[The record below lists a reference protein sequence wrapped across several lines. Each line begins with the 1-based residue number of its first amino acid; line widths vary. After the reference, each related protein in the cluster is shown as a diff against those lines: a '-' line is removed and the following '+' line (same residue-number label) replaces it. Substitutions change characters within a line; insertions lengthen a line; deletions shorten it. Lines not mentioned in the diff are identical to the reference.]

1 MLNIVIAL
9 CPCNCYALRE
19 SQVLVLLR
27 SGWAHQRRRRGGS
40 DGHGRWVRSASSV
53 LCGEVNIFASGRTHL
68 VVFDIAGPTAPAT
81 TSATSARCRLR
92 ELKPPVGNHGPKCW
106 PGFSQVAVGNA
117 AAGAP
122 RYFCILLTTC
132 MVMYM

>member
-53 LCGEVNIFASGRTHL
+53 LCGEVNIFAGGRTHL
-68 VVFDIAGPTAPAT
+68 FVFDTAGPTAPAT
-81 TSATSARCRLR
+81 TSATSARSPSIIMAGR
-92 ELKPPVGNHGPKCW
+92 EGGTPACSG
-106 PGFSQVAVGNA
+106 
-117 AAGAP
+117 
-122 RYFCILLTTC
+122 ILFFKNKLCTKIED
-132 MVMYM
+132 